1 MADIIYNDY
10 LEELHKGNID
20 LVNDVFRAILLTDSY
35 TPDATDHDYDDISAN
50 EVANG
55 SGYTTGGKTITQSF
69 AEVAGVA
76 TFDASDLSWA
86 LASFT
91 CRYLVIFDDS
101 HADDLLVC
109 CLDMLANKTGL
120 GDKFNARFNASGII
134 YGQQA

>member
-1 MADIIYNDY
+1 MPDIIYNDY

-20 LVNDVFRAILLTDSY
+20 LVNDVFKAILVTDSY
-35 TPDATDHDYDDISAN
+35 TPDATDHDYTDVSGV
-50 EVANG
+50 EVADG

-76 TFDASDLSWA
+76 TLDAVDLTWA

-91 CRYLVIFDDS
+91 CRYCIIFDDT

-109 CLDMLANKTGL
+109 CLDMSENKTGL
-120 GDKFNARFNASGII
+120 GDDFNVRFNASGII

>member
-10 LEELHKGNID
+10 LEELHKKNID
-20 LVNDVFRAILLTDSY
+20 LVNDVFKAILLANTY
-35 TPDATDHDYDDISAN
+35 TPDATDHDYDDISTHELSTAL
-50 EVANG
+50 
-55 SGYTTGGKTITQSF
+55 GYTAGGKTITQSF

-76 TFDASDLSWA
+76 TLDAVDLTWT

-91 CRYLVIFDDS
+91 CRYCVIFDDT

-109 CLDMLANKTGL
+109 CLDMTEDKTGL
-120 GDKFNARFNASGII
+120 GDDFNVRFNASGII